1 MAYIPQGIP
10 NVEKENDG
18 VFLFDKNGTFRF
30 IFTDEK
36 GTFHEVYLKGHPD
49 SKLFLTVIEGK
60 VNK

>member
-36 GTFHEVYLKGHPD
+36 GTFHEVYLKY
-49 SKLFLTVIEGK
+49 LYL
-60 VNK
+60 